1 MTNTPIDLGSFWLP
15 KQSSTVAQHV
25 DHAWNAV
32 YWVAVFFFVL
42 VITTMAVFV
51 WRYRRK
57 KEGEQTSAVD
67 HNTRLEV
74 LWTLIPLAI
83 LMGLFAIGLRGYID
97 AAVAP
102 AEAIEVHVTAQKWA
116 WSFTYP
122 NGTTT
127 AELGVPKDKPVKL
140 VMSSTD
146 VVHSL
151 FIPEFRIKQ
160 DVVPGTYTSIWFQ
173 ATEAKEVAL
182 LCTEYCGT
190 GHSDMMAKVIVMEP
204 PQYQEWL
211 DAHGDGGNKPPAER
225 GKMLFATKACAGC
238 HSLDGSRIVGPSMK
252 GIYGRTE
259 DLADGASVKVDDNY
273 IRESILVPTAKIVK
287 GYAPSMPTFQ
297 GVLKDKD
304 IDAIIAY
311 LKTVN

>member
-1 MTNTPIDLGSFWLP
+1 MTNTPIELGSFWLP
-15 KQSSTVAQHV
+15 KQSSTVAPQV
-25 DHAWNAV
+25 DQAWNAV

-42 VITTMAVFV
+42 VVTGMVVFS

-57 KEGEQTSAVD
+57 KEGEVTSDVD
-67 HNTRLEV
+67 HNTALEV
-74 LWTLIPLAI
+74 IWTLIPLGI
-83 LMGLFAIGLRGYID
+83 TMGLFTLGLRGFIN
-97 AAVAP
+97 ASVAP
-102 AEAIEVHVTAQKWA
+102 ADAIEIHVTAQKWS

-146 VVHSL
+146 VLHSL
-151 FIPEFRIKQ
+151 YVPEFRIKQ
-160 DVVPGTYTSIWFQ
+160 DVIPGTYTTLWFQ

-190 GHSDMMAKVIVMEP
+190 GHSDMAAKITVMEGP
-204 PQYQEWL
+204 KYLEWL
-211 DAHGDGGNKPPAER
+211 DANGDGADKPPAER
-225 GKMLFATKACAGC
+225 GKSLFTTKSCAGC
-238 HSLDGSRIVGPSMK
+238 HSVDGTRVVGPSMK
-252 GIYGRTE
+252 GVFGKME
-259 DLADGASVKVDDNY
+259 DLADGTQVKVDENY
-273 IRESILVPTAKIVK
+273 LRESLLNPNGKVVK
-287 GYAPSMPTFQ
+287 GYQPLMPSFQ
-297 GVLKDKD
+297 GQLKDKD